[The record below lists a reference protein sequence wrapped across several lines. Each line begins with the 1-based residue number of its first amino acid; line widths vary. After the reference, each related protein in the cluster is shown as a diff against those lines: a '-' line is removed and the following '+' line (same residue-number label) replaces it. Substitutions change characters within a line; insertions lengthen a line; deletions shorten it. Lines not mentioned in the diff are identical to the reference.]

1 MHEMKDNSVFFRINK
16 IEGKSFLSFD
26 LDTMKKYD
34 QIACGAL
41 KLETPDFIMPVLFEK
56 GPGIITLRYSVPENY
71 VALEEF
77 TGSLMIEDVLK
88 LYQWTMYSL
97 EECGDWYLKPEAF
110 CFDTSHVYISEKHE
124 RLVFA
129 YIPDDRTQLDVQGI
143 KSIFISLLEKCNETS
158 GGNIQ
163 LQLYKYFYK
172 PKFSLEEF
180 RKMVDK
186 FNEDVM
192 HKQQAAPA
200 VEVKKVVEPTTPP
213 VVTKETKV
221 APTPAVKPAEEVPEK
236 PIEKVVLIEKEE
248 PVETYSAKT
257 SKPVEVEEANPRS
270 VYAAQPNRSQ
280 LSQEEIEEMVKS
292 IYSSKPLEP
301 VEKKVAEEA
310 SVYGTKGSSIARNN
324 SFNEEE
330 DEEES
335 FYSSKSK
342 EAMSGSSPKKK
353 NLFDNVFSTP
363 TKNTRTSNSS
373 TERRRGPV
381 LKSISTHTRYD
392 LPKVIPLDFE
402 DDQFIIGRATR
413 TGEETGAH
421 YEFGAEITPISRMH
435 AEIQR
440 QDDLYYLKDLGSSN
454 GTFLNGTKIEPNK
467 AYQIEEGD
475 KIAFAIAFSKNS
487 IEYMFVE

>member
-1 MHEMKDNSVFFRINK
+1 
-16 IEGKSFLSFD
+16 
-26 LDTMKKYD
+26 
-34 QIACGAL
+34 
-41 KLETPDFIMPVLFEK
+41 
-56 GPGIITLRYSVPENY
+56 
-71 VALEEF
+71 
-77 TGSLMIEDVLK
+77 
-88 LYQWTMYSL
+88 
-97 EECGDWYLKPEAF
+97 
-110 CFDTSHVYISEKHE
+110 
-124 RLVFA
+124 
-129 YIPDDRTQLDVQGI
+129 
-143 KSIFISLLEKCNETS
+143 
-158 GGNIQ
+158 
-163 LQLYKYFYK
+163 
-172 PKFSLEEF
+172 
-180 RKMVDK
+180 
-186 FNEDVM
+186 
-192 HKQQAAPA
+192 
-200 VEVKKVVEPTTPP
+200 
-213 VVTKETKV
+213 
-221 APTPAVKPAEEVPEK
+221 
-236 PIEKVVLIEKEE
+236 
-248 PVETYSAKT
+248 
-257 SKPVEVEEANPRS
+257 
-270 VYAAQPNRSQ
+270 
-280 LSQEEIEEMVKS
+280 MVKS

-330 DEEES
+330 DEEEES

-353 NLFDNVFSTP
+353 NLFDNVFSAP